1 MLPIRAALAT
11 FAALA
16 ATGAAAAADA
26 PGQQAA
32 AFKAVEACRSI
43 KEDAQ
48 RLACFDAAV
57 GQLSTA
63 QAKGDVVIV
72 DKEQVRQA
80 RREAFG
86 FNLPS
91 LNLFGKTGAPQ
102 EEEEISTVTFQVKS
116 ADESGG
122 RWTIVMADGSI
133 WRQTEQTVGYM
144 KVKAG
149 SKAEVKKG
157 LLGAYFMN
165 IDNYRAI
172 KIERAK

>member
-1 MLPIRAALAT
+1 MPSIRAAIAT
-11 FAALA
+11 FAILGA
-16 ATGAAAAADA
+16 AGAAAAADSAA
-26 PGQQAA
+26 PQAA
-32 AFKAVEACRSI
+32 AFKALEACRGV
-43 KEDAQ
+43 KEDVQ
-48 RLACFDAAV
+48 RLACFDAAAA
-57 GQLSTA
+57 QLSTA

-86 FNLPS
+86 FNLPT
-91 LNLFGKTGAPQ
+91 LNIFGKLGSPQ
-102 EEEEISTVTFQVKS
+102 EEEEMSTAVFQVKS
-116 ADESGG
+116 ANEAGG
-122 RWTIVMADGSI
+122 RWTIVMADGSV
-133 WRQTEQTVGYM
+133 WRQTDPTVGYM

-172 KIERAK
+172 KVERAR